1 LLLAPVLLKQKEM
14 VKLFGSSIAEA
25 RRRVGGL
32 AQVSRIESMVEAEGR
47 ARGARRLRMVNGGGL
62 EIDIYPDQCLDIG
75 QVTVNGMPV
84 AWMAPQGAS
93 AQAFREPSGN
103 GWLRTFGGGLLV
115 TCGLDT
121 FGPPSHDGEDF
132 GLHGRIG
139 TEPAQ
144 VTTVNAGSEHV
155 VVEGIVRQSRMFGEN
170 LTLRRRISSELGST
184 CFVVEDVVTNEGFSE
199 SPHMILYHA
208 NLGWP
213 LLDEE
218 ALVDITSTSVD
229 ARDDVAQRGI
239 ENWGEIGPPVRGWQ
253 EQVFRHSFANGGQ
266 ASAAVENRGRDA
278 AFRLRFN
285 SEQLPW
291 LYQWKMLGEGAY
303 VLGVEPSNCS
313 TLFGRASA
321 RASGVLPLLRAGES
335 VSYRLEFSLEHHSQA
350 RRSAES

>member
-1 LLLAPVLLKQKEM
+1 
-14 VKLFGSSIAEA
+14 
-25 RRRVGGL
+25 
-32 AQVSRIESMVEAEGR
+32 
-47 ARGARRLRMVNGGGL
+47 MVNGGGL

-75 QVTVNGMPV
+75 QVTVNGTPV

-93 AQAFREPSGN
+93 APAFREPSGN
-103 GWLRTFGGGLLV
+103 GWLRTFGGGLLA

-121 FGPPSHDGEDF
+121 FGPPSHDGEDL

-144 VTTVNAGSEHV
+144 LTTVKSDSERV
-155 VVEGIVRQSRMFGEN
+155 VVEGVVRQSRMFGEN
-170 LTLRRRISSELGST
+170 LTLRRRISSELGSQ

-213 LLDEE
+213 LIDEGAVLD
-218 ALVDITSTSVD
+218 VTSTSVD

-239 ENWGEIGPPVRGWQ
+239 GAWAEIGPPTPGWQ

-266 ASAAVENRGRDA
+266 ASAAIRGRDT
-278 AFRLRFN
+278 AFSLSFN
-285 SEQLPW
+285 ADQLPW

-321 RASGVLPLLRAGES
+321 RDSGVLPLLQAGES

-350 RRSAES
+350 RHFAES